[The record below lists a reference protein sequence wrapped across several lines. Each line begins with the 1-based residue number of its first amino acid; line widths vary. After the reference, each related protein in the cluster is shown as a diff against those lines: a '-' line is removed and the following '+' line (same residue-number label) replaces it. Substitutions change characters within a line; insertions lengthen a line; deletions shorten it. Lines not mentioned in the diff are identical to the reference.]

1 MQIDE
6 YVELGTKHYGRT
18 QGVLVD
24 QYSRYY
30 PKAAELLNEG
40 TERMAREVARAEP
53 YSRWRIEQAVP
64 VVAEPLGLVSVV
76 VDAGIWIVDWDYPGW
91 EVDQLCRIVGRR
103 RQTQRPSS
111 LAVRRAI
118 RVTSLGSLP
127 AASHS
132 SGDMANSG

>member
-1 MQIDE
+1 
-6 YVELGTKHYGRT
+6 
-18 QGVLVD
+18 
-24 QYSRYY
+24 
-30 PKAAELLNEG
+30 
-40 TERMAREVARAEP
+40 MAREVARAEP
-53 YSRWRIEQAVP
+53 GSRWRIEPAVSL
-64 VVAEPLGLVSVV
+64 VTEPLGFVSVV
-76 VDAGIWIVDWDYPGW
+76 VDARIRIIGWDCPCRKVD
-91 EVDQLCRIVGRR
+91 ELCGIVGRR